1 MIERKKKSSVKTGRL
16 NLQRIKCEKS
26 VLHMTR
32 KTESN
37 QTHAFHCHQQVP
49 GKLALYVWTQQK
61 DKCPYTWNHFFF
73 VKANSPARERP
84 CLHRSQR
91 ERLIYNSTEAKHPP
105 EILCENVMPQGENL
119 YVTAET
125 STSCVSKIMKRS
137 KSFWGCDTK
146 GSHELIHSTNM
157 PKG

>member
-1 MIERKKKSSVKTGRL
+1 MCLHVKL
-16 NLQRIKCEKS
+16 
-26 VLHMTR
+26 
-32 KTESN
+32 
-37 QTHAFHCHQQVP
+37 
-49 GKLALYVWTQQK
+49 
-61 DKCPYTWNHFFF
+61 FF

-125 STSCVSKIMKRS
+125 STSCVSKIMKRF
-137 KSFWGCDTK
+137 KSF
-146 GSHELIHSTNM
+146 
-157 PKG
+157 